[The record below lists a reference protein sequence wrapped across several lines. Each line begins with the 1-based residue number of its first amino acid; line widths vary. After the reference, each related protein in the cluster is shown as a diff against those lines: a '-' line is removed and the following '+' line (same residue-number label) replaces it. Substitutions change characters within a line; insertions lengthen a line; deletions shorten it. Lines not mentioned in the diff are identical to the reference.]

1 MLGRAKP
8 IITLCIQQG
17 LLSHFSVYYLQVARW
32 FWETLHYAIR
42 LFFLEGSSTT
52 TDCLLD
58 LTEETT
64 TTLDKG
70 DTDKKLIAFVTSVML
85 VALLKQIKSGVHAGL
100 LSSLSGP
107 KRVEELKKQLAF
119 IYGSVWMYET
129 FNCTA
134 LLSSGKAKTCF
145 HKCLGFC
152 QPGSPWYQW
161 QP

>member
-1 MLGRAKP
+1 MLGRVKP

-70 DTDKKLIAFVTSVML
+70 DTDKKLIAFVWCWLLYWSRSNQEYMQASWVVKVVQKGLKNWKSNSPLYMDLCECMKHSTAPHYYLAERQKLVFTSV
-85 VALLKQIKSGVHAGL
+85 
-100 LSSLSGP
+100 
-107 KRVEELKKQLAF
+107 
-119 IYGSVWMYET
+119 
-129 FNCTA
+129 
-134 LLSSGKAKTCF
+134 
-145 HKCLGFC
+145 
-152 QPGSPWYQW
+152 
-161 QP
+161 